1 MNMSEDRENQREIYL
16 DNSATTRVCPESAQA
31 VMEIMTQNY
40 GNAASLHR
48 KGYEAE
54 QVLIHAKKTFASV
67 LGCQESEIYFTSGAT
82 ESNNMCLIGAAKARR
97 RQGNK
102 IVITGLEH
110 PSVLEPAAYLER
122 EGWEVVRVMPN
133 EQGSFTPEQF
143 AEVVDEN
150 TVLVSTMF
158 VNNETGL
165 ILPVQEIAKAVKR
178 KNPKV
183 LFHTDAVQGFMKL
196 PLKLRNSQIDLLSAS
211 GHKVYAPKGI
221 GLLYIKKGVRL
232 TPLFYGGGQQNG
244 VRVGTDSVPLIGGFA
259 AAVEANAVKIQEHL
273 KYYQSLKEHLLK
285 LAESAE
291 EITVNSTDACAPFVV
306 NLSVDRIRSEV
317 MLHFLEQRGIYVS
330 SGSACSK
337 GEKSH
342 VLRAL
347 GLPSE
352 RIDTALRLS
361 FSPQTTKE
369 DLDEFM
375 AACRAGYSQLAKLKR

>member
-273 KYYQSLKEHLLK
+273 KHYQSLKEHLLK

-375 AACRAGYSQLAKLKR
+375 AACHAGYSQLAKLKR

>member
-1 MNMSEDRENQREIYL
+1 MSEDRENQREIYL

-273 KYYQSLKEHLLK
+273 KHYQSLKEHLLK

-375 AACRAGYSQLAKLKR
+375 AACHAGYSQLAKLKR